1 MNGYCQIGEVV
12 YEGTLSSNQPNYNK
26 KKYFGIAEES
36 FKGSLCNH
44 DLSFRMNI
52 RKSDTE
58 LFKELWQIKMKNYT
72 PKINWRI
79 IRKRLPYNYMA
90 DIIITVENIIYV

>member
-1 MNGYCQIGEVV
+1 M
-12 YEGTLSSNQPNYNK
+12 QPRFIFQNEYQ
-26 KKYFGIAEES
+26 
-36 FKGSLCNH
+36 
-44 DLSFRMNI
+44 
-52 RKSDTE
+52 KSDTE